1 MYRQAVR
8 AFVPVL
14 QNNVRRSCPARRILV
29 SSARTHATVPE
40 SGPAV
45 TATNRAEATLKR
57 FWKNVEIEKRDGG
70 YAVTLDKRPLKTPS
84 GKRLIIPPEK
94 RLVAALI
101 ASEWENQETLLKPHA
116 LPMTS
121 IASRALDAFEDEPTR
136 EEVRAQLLK
145 YFETDTIFYHATE
158 PATLVKLQEAHW
170 KPILH
175 WARST
180 FDVEIATTDSF
191 LVPSQPPETILK
203 LNEALTKFSPWE
215 MAAMER
221 ATYTSKSFLIAL
233 ALVKRHI
240 DVDQAAQAAHAE
252 VNSQIERWGEVED
265 SHDVDY
271 HDIRRQLGSAACL
284 LADY

>member
-1 MYRQAVR
+1 MYRQAAR
-8 AFVPVL
+8 AVVPL
-14 QNNVRRSCPARRILV
+14 LRYNACRTLPAPRAACL
-29 SSARTHATVPE
+29 ARTHATVSE

-57 FWKNVEIEKRDGG
+57 FWKNVDIEKRDGG
-70 YAVTLDKRPLKTPS
+70 YAVTLDRRPLKTPS

-101 ASEWENQETLLKPHA
+101 ASEWENQQTVLKPHA

-121 IASRALDAFEDEPTR
+121 LASRALDAFEDEPTR
-136 EEVRAQLLK
+136 AQVRAQLLK
-145 YFETDTIFYHATE
+145 YFETDTICYHADG
-158 PATLVKLQEAHW
+158 PAVLVKLQEQHW
-170 KPILH
+170 NPILE

-180 FDVEIATTDSF
+180 YHVDIAVSNSF
-191 LVPSQPPETILK
+191 LVPTQSSDTVQ
-203 LNEALTKFSPWE
+203 KFDEVLSRFSSWE

-221 ATYTSKSFLIAL
+221 ATYTSKSFLIGL
-233 ALVKRHI
+233 ALVARHI
-240 DVDQAAQAAHAE
+240 NVDQAAQAAHVE

-271 HDIRRQLGSAACL
+271 HDMRRQLGSAACL

>member
-1 MYRQAVR
+1 MFRHAARSLAPLIRHSVAR
-8 AFVPVL
+8 NAP
-14 QNNVRRSCPARRILV
+14 VRRAACHP
-29 SSARTHATVPE
+29 RTYATVPD

-57 FWKNVEIEKRDGG
+57 FWKTVDIEKRDGG
-70 YAVTLDKRPLKTPS
+70 YAVTLDKRPLRTPS
-84 GKRLIIPPEK
+84 GKRLIVPPEK

-101 ASEWENQETLLKPHA
+101 ASEWENQQTALKPHA

-121 IASRALDAFEDEPTR
+121 LASRALDAFEDEATR
-136 EEVRAQLLK
+136 AEVRAQLLK
-145 YFETDTIFYHATE
+145 YFETDTICYHADSPE
-158 PATLVKLQEAHW
+158 VLVKLQETHW
-170 KPILH
+170 KPILD

-180 FDVEIATTDSF
+180 FNVDIAVSDSF
-191 LVPSQPPETILK
+191 LVPTQPQETLK
-203 LNEALTKFSPWE
+203 KFEEVLSKFSPWE

-233 ALVKRHI
+233 ALVMRHI
-240 DVDQAAQAAHAE
+240 DVDQAAQAAHVE

-271 HDIRRQLGSAACL
+271 HDIRRQLGSASCL